1 MARLIMCV
9 VFVSALCLTTGCGGS
24 SPARKAERGSTY
36 RKSLVSASR
45 AEIFREAE
53 ETLILRYG
61 FRFKETRTSSSD
73 DIRFETS
80 WKDVQITGDE
90 RKLGYQGAQTRIL
103 LTARPRNRLAGSS
116 ESFTVQFVGEVRL
129 LDKGLWKRVPM
140 TEQRKAYFKEIAE
153 YMNRKFQTGF

>member
-1 MARLIMCV
+1 MARLILCV
-9 VFVSALCLTTGCGGS
+9 VIVSALCLTAGCGGS
-24 SPARKAERGSTY
+24 SAARKAERESRY

-45 AEIFREAE
+45 AEILREAE

-73 DIRFETS
+73 DLRFETS
-80 WKDVQITGDE
+80 WKDVPLTSDE

-103 LTARPRNRLAGSS
+103 LTARPRNRLAGRS
-116 ESFTVQFVGEVRL
+116 ESFTVQFIGEVQL

-153 YMNRKFQTGF
+153 YMNRKLQTGF